1 MRYAEVTSVCRRV
14 DVEDAVGVGSE
25 IFRETFHV
33 ASVTANVNL
42 DVSEWFER
50 DFIVVSLVE
59 SF

>member
-1 MRYAEVTSVCRRV
+1 M
-14 DVEDAVGVGSE
+14 EDAVGVGSE